1 MVSAKSQNSK
11 LAKGIFWS
19 VVEFLIKRVL
29 DLVVRLTLAIV
40 LLPSDF
46 GIVGMATVFISFIQ
60 VLNDAGIY
68 AALIQRKDEDLTD
81 AHYHTTFWT
90 QMVWSILLYFFC
102 VIVLAPL
109 VAQFYHEPILV
120 KIMPFLCITF
130 ITSSLNTIH
139 KSQLLKQLEFKKIA
153 FISNVS
159 SLIAGGVALA
169 LAFLNFGVWAIV
181 VYNTLAYIIT
191 IPLYFTATKWM
202 PKFIWK
208 KEEFKDVF
216 SFGMY
221 TTGTQVINNVAGNV
235 DYLII
240 GKFFSA
246 TLLGIYTLAFM
257 LTNMIKS
264 QVTSVIDR
272 VIFPFYSSI
281 QNDREKITKYYLT
294 LIKYYSTS
302 IFLMMLI
309 LIIFGSDII
318 KLGFGVKWTETII
331 PMKILS
337 VSVMID
343 TLTSGYNLLYR
354 SIGQPRK
361 EMNLKLIIFSFLY
374 VPSVIVGIYLNGII
388 GAAEGILFSKFM
400 SFILI
405 QFFLKKDFNIT
416 QKDLFHQSKPALFA
430 SLVILFLFYPLA
442 YFFSGGIILT
452 GLLIILCC
460 AVYLY
465 VCSFFFKNEIS
476 MIRVK
481 LKSRRN
487 KINE

>member
-1 MVSAKSQNSK
+1 MNIKKQNSK
-11 LAKGIFWS
+11 LISGIFWS
-19 VVEFLIKRVL
+19 VVESLIKRVL
-29 DLVVRLTLAIV
+29 DLIVRLTLAIV

-46 GIVGMATVFISFIQ
+46 GIIGMATVFISFVQ
-60 VLNDAGIY
+60 VINDAGIY

-90 QMVWSILLYFFC
+90 QMIWSILLYFFC

-109 VAQFYHEPILV
+109 VAQFYNEPILA

-169 LAFLNFGVWAIV
+169 LAFMNFGVWALV

-191 IPLYFTATKWM
+191 IPLYYKATKWI

-208 KEEFKDVF
+208 KEAFKDIF

-221 TTGTQVINNVAGNV
+221 TTGTQIINNIASNI

-246 TLLGIYTLAFM
+246 NLLGVYTLAYM
-257 LTNMIKS
+257 LTNMVKAQI
-264 QVTSVIDR
+264 TSVIDR

-294 LIKYYSTS
+294 LIKYYSVS
-302 IFLMMLI
+302 VFLMMLI
-309 LIIFGSDII
+309 LIIFGNNII

-361 EMNLKLIIFSFLY
+361 EMNLKLIIVSFLY
-374 VPSVIVGIYLNGII
+374 IPSVVVGIYFNGII
-388 GAAEGILFSKFM
+388 GAAEGILFSKFI
-400 SFILI
+400 SFILV

-416 QKDLFHQSKPALFA
+416 QKDLFHQSKPALLA
-430 SLVILFLFYPLA
+430 SLIILLLFYPLT
-442 YFFSGGIILT
+442 YFFSGGMILT
-452 GLLIILCC
+452 CLLIILCC
-460 AVYLY
+460 VVYLY

-476 MIRVK
+476 MIRIK

-487 KINE
+487 KIND